1 MSGARHTGGK
11 PFRPKRDSTMTSCA
25 KLLTDDRY
33 QEPAAFWKA
42 QLSRLEDAFHFRQT
56 WHSYA
61 LADGDEIDITVAL
74 DGEKHLFIA
83 DWVGGHGLAGFVLV
97 LAALQHALH
106 LNTEA
111 ATVSVATPLLRA
123 GSRSDF

>member
-1 MSGARHTGGK
+1 MSGARHTSGK
-11 PFRPKRDSTMTSCA
+11 PFRPKRDSPMTSYA

-56 WHSYA
+56 WHAYA
-61 LADGDEIDITVAL
+61 PTGDGEINITITL
-74 DGEKHLFIA
+74 DGEKHRFVA
-83 DWVGGHGLAGFVLV
+83 GWVGGNDQAAFVIV
-97 LAALQHALH
+97 LAAVQHALH
-106 LNTEA
+106 LYTGA

-123 GSRSDF
+123 GS